1 MQGRLVS
8 WLVNASYRLNVAL
21 EWHQDGADEDAW
33 LVIVGLLDEVDR
45 DLRDE
50 RRSVAA

>member
-1 MQGRLVS
+1 MTGRLVS
-8 WLVNASYRLNVAL
+8 WCDARYRLNVAF

-33 LVIVGLLDEVDR
+33 GVILGLLDEIDR

-50 RRSVAA
+50 RRAVA